1 LLPFEKIL
9 VANRGEIAVRII
21 RACKELEIPCVA
33 IYSEAD
39 KYALHVKL
47 ADESHYIGPAN
58 PIESYLNIDKIID
71 IALDVGADAIHPGY
85 GFLSENYNFAKACE
99 KNDITFIGPS
109 SDVLKKVK
117 NKLQAKLIMLD
128 AGLPV
133 TPGSKEPVE
142 DIVTAKKIGR
152 SIGYPI
158 LLKPSAGGGG
168 IGMKIVKKASEL
180 ERLFEE
186 AQKQAYNAFGDESI
200 YIEKFIENPHHIE
213 IQIVGDKHG
222 NVVSLGER
230 ECSIQRRHQ
239 KLIEESPSPSIDEE
253 TRQAMSEVAVRGAK
267 AINYDNVG
275 TFEFIYS
282 DGKFYFMEVNARI
295 QVEHGIT
302 EMRTGIDLV
311 KEQIRIAAGEPISFT
326 QEEIH
331 PRGYAIECRIN
342 VEDPYNNFLPT
353 PGKIEWYRE
362 PGGFGVRVDSG
373 VTDGSIVPPEY
384 DSLISKVMAWGRTR
398 DEAINRLRRALEEF
412 VVIGVKTTIP
422 LHKIILI
429 EKHFVEGKYDTGYIN
444 KYLEGLL
451 RSIEEQE
458 LKRVAAISS
467 VLEAILG
474 AQITKLREKEI
485 HKPISNVKPVF
496 VDTTYQMYHMLR
508 WSRKKKPTQFI
519 LSKRT

>member
-1 LLPFEKIL
+1 MPFEKIL

-21 RACKELEIPCVA
+21 RACKELEIPCAAV
-33 IYSEAD
+33 YSD
-39 KYALHVKL
+39 TDRYALHVKL
-47 ADESHYIGPAN
+47 ADESYYLGPSS
-58 PIESYLNIDKIID
+58 PIESYLNIKKIID
-71 IALDVGADAIHPGY
+71 LALDIGADAIHPGY
-85 GFLSENYNFAKACE
+85 GFLSENYEFASTCE
-99 KNDITFIGPS
+99 KNNITFIGPS
-109 SDVLKKVK
+109 SDVLRKVK
-117 NKLQAKLIMLD
+117 DKLQAKLIMLN

-133 TPGSKEPVE
+133 TPGSREPVN

-152 SIGYPI
+152 AIGYPL

-168 IGMKIVKKASEL
+168 IGMKIVRKSSEL
-180 ERLFEE
+180 ARLFDE
-186 AQKQAYNAFGDESI
+186 AQKQAYSAFGNGSI
-200 YIEKFIENPHHIE
+200 YIEKFIESPHHIE
-213 IQIVGDKHG
+213 IQIVGDRHG

-239 KLIEESPSPSIDEE
+239 KLIEESPSPSITDEI
-253 TRQAMSEVAVRGAK
+253 RQAMNEVAIKGAK

-282 DGKFYFMEVNARI
+282 DEKFYFMEVNARI

-302 EMRTGIDLV
+302 EMRTGVDLV
-311 KEQIRIAAGEPISFT
+311 KEQIKIAAGEPISFK
-326 QEEIH
+326 QEDVS
-331 PRGYAIECRIN
+331 PRGHAIECRIN

-353 PGKIEWYRE
+353 PGKLERYQE
-362 PGGFGVRVDSG
+362 PGGFGIRVDSG
-373 VTDGSIVPPEY
+373 VTDGSLIPPEY

-398 DEAINRLRRALEEF
+398 DEAISRLKRALEEF
-412 VVIGVKTTIP
+412 VVIGVKTTVP
-422 LHKIILI
+422 LYKIILS
-429 EKHFVEGKYDTGYIN
+429 EKHFVEGDYDTRYID
-444 KYLEGLL
+444 KYLDGLL
-451 RSIEEQE
+451 RSMKEQE

-508 WSRKKKPTQFI
+508 WNKKKKPISFV
-519 LSKRT
+519 LSSRT